1 MILKIQSILPMCGER
16 GTALSK
22 KTYKRR
28 LSIELT
34 MLTAGSAVLAML
46 LLFLLHT
53 AAWQVLDYVLVS
65 PEMVVK
71 QEEKCVSRLQTYI
84 DKNNLTAEDA
94 GKLKEWVSR
103 QRNLILTI
111 YQDNQVIFS
120 SDENIVVAPSDLDTY
135 AMGDDAVSGS
145 REYDLQ
151 FKDGKAEATMTYMFE
166 NRYYIFADV
175 CAGLISFGLFM
186 TILFLFIRHKMKYI
200 ALLESELKILKGGD
214 LDYFVTEQGTDEL
227 ASLAHEINA
236 MRCAIKERQEAEE
249 QYQQSSRELVTAM
262 SHDLRTPLT
271 ALIGYIDILYM
282 GKDQDPKK
290 QRQYFEALRKK
301 AYQIKDMSDKLFE
314 YFIVFGKDSYDLEM
328 QTAGAAEFI
337 GQVVEESLFDLESK
351 GFTIIR
357 SSNEIS
363 CSLTIDVDSIRRVF
377 GNIFSNLIKYA
388 DPSTPIRV
396 EYDQQ
401 PDRLLIRFEN
411 RVSRDCSS
419 KKSSNI
425 GLKTCEKIMH
435 EHKGTFQYEQQ
446 GETFRIE
453 LSLPT

>member
-1 MILKIQSILPMCGER
+1 MCGER
-16 GTALSK
+16 GIALSK
-22 KTYKRR
+22 KPYRRR

-34 MLTAGSAVLAML
+34 ILTAASAVLALL

-53 AAWQVLDYVLVS
+53 AAWKVLDYVLVN
-65 PEMVVK
+65 PQMVAK
-71 QEEKCVSRLQTYI
+71 QEKKCVSRLQSYI
-84 DKNNLTAEDA
+84 DSNGLTLEDTD
-94 GKLKEWVSR
+94 KLKEWVSS
-103 QRNLILTI
+103 QRSLILTI
-111 YQDNQVIFS
+111 YRDNKAVFS
-120 SDENIVVAPSDLDTY
+120 SDENIVVSPSDFNDY
-135 AMGDDAVSGS
+135 AMEGDIISGS
-145 REYDLQ
+145 REYMLQ
-151 FKDGKAEATMTYMFE
+151 FKDGKAEVTMTYMFE
-166 NRYYIFADV
+166 NRYYIIADV
-175 CAGLISFGLFM
+175 CAGLISFGVFM
-186 TILFLFIRHKMKYI
+186 AILFLFIRHKMKYI

-249 QYQQSSRELVTAM
+249 TYQQSSRELVTAM

-282 GKDQDPKK
+282 GKYQDPKK
-290 QRQYFEALRKK
+290 QQQYFEALRKK

-314 YFIVFGKDSYDLEM
+314 YFIVFGKDSNDLEM

-357 SSNEIS
+357 SSNEIN
-363 CSLTIDVDSIRRVF
+363 CSLSIDVDSIRRVF
-377 GNIFSNLIKYA
+377 GNIFSNLLKYA
-388 DPSTPIRV
+388 DPSMPIRV
-396 EYDQQ
+396 EYQQ
-401 PDRLLIRFEN
+401 QSDRLLIRFEN
-411 RVSRDCSS
+411 RISRNHSD

-425 GLKTCEKIMH
+425 GLKTCEKIMD
-435 EHKGTFQYEQQ
+435 EHKGTFEYGQQ

-453 LSLPT
+453 LSLPIW